1 MTRTLVAIAMALLAI
16 SSASAEDRALT
27 LRHTHTGESA
37 TIVFKRN
44 GQFDPTGIAAMN
56 DFLADWRN
64 GKQTS
69 MDPAL
74 LDLVWQIYQD
84 VGATQPI
91 NVVSS
96 YRSPETNE
104 MLRSTSS
111 GVAENS
117 QHTHGKALDFFIP
130 GVRLDALR
138 AAAMRRQGGGV
149 GYYPTSGSPF
159 VHVDTGSVR
168 AWPRMTTAQLKA
180 VFPDGN
186 TAHLPSD
193 GPALPKVAQP
203 AMAVASLAPTT
214 DAGARPRT
222 LMDLLFGQQQ
232 AVPATPQPSAP
243 PKSDERLQTSTTSM
257 AMAPPSEQPPM
268 PVQRP
273 PDLYESRI
281 EVATAPAP
289 PLPLPRPRSEFDIR
303 ILDDSYPM
311 FGYMPSS
318 APPAASPSATANE
331 DPFAFVSMIPTTVT
345 HSNSLDVPDPMLHQ
359 DLASSAGFSQLQ
371 APMMSDISFLVA
383 PSLDEPVAG
392 FSKSTR
398 RF

>member
-1 MTRTLVAIAMALLAI
+1 MTRILVAIAMALLAFS
-16 SSASAEDRALT
+16 SSAWAEERALT

-37 TIVFKRN
+37 TIVFKRD
-44 GQFDPTGIAAMN
+44 GRFDPGGLASLN

-64 GKQTS
+64 GKQTG

-74 LDLVWQIYQD
+74 FDLIWQIYQD

-104 MLRSTSS
+104 MLRSKSS

-130 GVRLDALR
+130 GVRLDVLR

-186 TAHLPSD
+186 TSHLPSD
-193 GPALPKVAQP
+193 GPALSPVAQP
-203 AMAVASLAPTT
+203 AVAVASLAP
-214 DAGARPRT
+214 APEGNSKPRT

-232 AVPATPQPSAP
+232 APTAAAQPPSP
-243 PKSDERLQTSTTSM
+243 TKTDERLPTSPASM
-257 AMAPPSEQPPM
+257 AVATPSVQPPM
-268 PVQRP
+268 PVPRP
-273 PDLYESRI
+273 PDLYDRRI
-281 EVATAPAP
+281 EVAAAVPPA
-289 PLPLPRPRSEFDIR
+289 PRPRPSSEVAIR
-303 ILDDSYPM
+303 IVEDDYPM
-311 FGYMPSS
+311 LGYMPK
-318 APPAASPSATANE
+318 ASEAIGLDANGVAD
-331 DPFAFVSMIPTTVT
+331 DPFAFVSMIAQSVAPTR
-345 HSNSLDVPDPMLHQ
+345 SIDVPAHMLHQ
-359 DLASSAGFSQLQ
+359 DMASSSGFSELR

-383 PSLDEPVAG
+383 PLEDRPALG
-392 FSKSTR
+392 FIKAPQ